1 LKLKLPNPKPLTRM
15 FRKLQEAVG
24 DVEVVVIAGRGIGD
38 PVVGDEPRDEDWTRL
53 QPGDLLRVQAQVKC
67 FVSSTFFCSTYT
79 FGFACSGVT
88 KACLDLLLF
97 CIYFR
102 LGHHESVPLA
112 EPQMSVSVFTHVPR
126 VHQSQMICLSA
137 AVKRLQIQASSFHHF
152 QGVATTSFPPC
163 LLPLNPKP

>member
-1 LKLKLPNPKPLTRM
+1 MVNVEVAKPWKLKLLNPKPLTRM
-15 FRKLQEAVG
+15 SRKLQEAVG

-67 FVSSTFFCSTYT
+67 FVSYTSFCSACT
-79 FGFACSGVT
+79 FSSGIT

-102 LGHHESVPLA
+102 LGHHKSVPLA
-112 EPQMSVSVFTHVPR
+112 EPPMSVYVFTHVPR
-126 VHQSQMICLSA
+126 VHQSQMICLAA
-137 AVKRLQIQASSFHHF
+137 AVKRLQIQASSCFIIRPRL
-152 QGVATTSFPPC
+152 G
-163 LLPLNPKP
+163 L